1 MHAGNITN
9 GCKRRYFMEK
19 LFIFG
24 ASDPAYAQLKQIAR
38 RMRLV
43 CERVS
48 PDCFHY
54 TLGELIN
61 GAADADV
68 QNPNTSAPS
77 QSLLLMCDLS
87 SKRIDKLLFELRH
100 AELSF
105 DYKAILTPTNQ
116 DWTVSRLFLEMHR
129 ESAAFREQKCAPH
142 NLPLQ

>member
-1 MHAGNITN
+1 
-9 GCKRRYFMEK
+9 MEK

-24 ASDPAYAQLKQIAR
+24 ASDSAYAGLNQIAR

-48 PDCFHY
+48 SDRFHY

-61 GAADADV
+61 GTSSAGTDLPSPNAA
-68 QNPNTSAPS
+68 TPS
-77 QSLLLMCDLS
+77 ESLLLMCNLS

-105 DYKAILTPTNQ
+105 DHKAILTPTNQ
-116 DWTVSRLFLEMHR
+116 NWTVSRLFLEMHR
-129 ESAAFREQKCAPH
+129 ESAALR
-142 NLPLQ
+142 

>member
-1 MHAGNITN
+1 
-9 GCKRRYFMEK
+9 MEK

-24 ASDPAYAQLKQIAR
+24 ASDPAYAGLNQIAH

-48 PDCFHY
+48 PDRFHY
-54 TLGELIN
+54 TLRELIN
-61 GAADADV
+61 GASAAGADV
-68 QNPNTSAPS
+68 QTPNTSAPS

-116 DWTVSRLFLEMHR
+116 DWTVSRLFLEMHK
-129 ESAAFREQKCAPH
+129 ESADFREQKCASH
-142 NLPLQ
+142 NLPL

>member
-1 MHAGNITN
+1 
-9 GCKRRYFMEK
+9 MEK

-24 ASDPAYAQLKQIAR
+24 ASDSAYAQLKQIAR

-61 GAADADV
+61 GAAGADV
-68 QNPNTSAPS
+68 QHPNTSAPS

-87 SKRIDKLLFELRH
+87 NKRIDKLLFELRH

-129 ESAAFREQKCAPH
+129 ESAAFREQKCASH